1 MGIEHKS
8 NEKSDPFSMNIHF
21 IGSNLFSFFD
31 ILKDFKRENCSIKK
45 HWKFS
50 YDNKNLN
57 NKEIIEKYFQKL
69 NDNMHSIDT
78 TIQIKETLIVKVKN
92 IFDPEVNF
100 IIKKIN
106 DLEETKYMP
115 LVLFLVED
123 YDENNKTINFDI
135 ENNLFIDPRL
145 FFLAQFKEN
154 ESYIKDVIDPILLR
168 ICSIHNELGD
178 RFTVGEGKDAE
189 DYDLIQNYFPF
200 NINIACIGRFGQGKS
215 TGVNAILQEYKAKES
230 STGSSQTKH
239 LTFYQATN
247 YPVRILDIPGFEREE
262 HVQKAIE
269 KFKLCGEKINKIKD
283 NLHIIL
289 YFINYNEKRTFQEL
303 EEPILEEIIKH
314 KTCKIIYVVT
324 HCNNNINQNQKTR
337 KIRQIYEGIQGITK
351 KSEEVFKETLEG
363 GMLFPSFNNVV
374 FVNFHKN
381 YDNGS
386 QPFGKKDLFLTIHD
400 CFIQSEDYKN
410 SSKKLDD
417 KIIKENAEKLKLRGK
432 EMLFSNKVWG
442 GVVGI
447 IPGVDWL
454 LQKFVVKKNA
464 TKKLGQLF
472 GIDVRFVED
481 DNKKEN
487 KNNKGKDNEKK
498 PLKKPD
504 YITKG
509 IDDEQFALK
518 GEELIQD
525 TKTEKVGNSVKIA
538 GEAGSYIGGTVAVG
552 QGIIRTAST
561 VGQTTIEGVSTAS
574 SVAVGIGGTALKV
587 VGASFFVVGAIAGVS
602 IGGYFTHKYCED
614 LLDKFV
620 EYYKA
625 NAQKISNSYLEAEK
639 YFSNATD

>member
-1 MGIEHKS
+1 
-8 NEKSDPFSMNIHF
+8 
-21 IGSNLFSFFD
+21 
-31 ILKDFKRENCSIKK
+31 
-45 HWKFS
+45 
-50 YDNKNLN
+50 
-57 NKEIIEKYFQKL
+57 
-69 NDNMHSIDT
+69 MHSIDT

-351 KSEEVFKETLEG
+351 KYEEVFKETLEG

-432 EMLFSNKVWG
+432 EMLFYS
-442 GVVGI
+442 GI
-447 IPGVDWL
+447 IL
-454 LQKFVVKKNA
+454 M
-464 TKKLGQLF
+464 
-472 GIDVRFVED
+472 
-481 DNKKEN
+481 
-487 KNNKGKDNEKK
+487 
-498 PLKKPD
+498 
-504 YITKG
+504 
-509 IDDEQFALK
+509 
-518 GEELIQD
+518 
-525 TKTEKVGNSVKIA
+525 
-538 GEAGSYIGGTVAVG
+538 
-552 QGIIRTAST
+552 
-561 VGQTTIEGVSTAS
+561 
-574 SVAVGIGGTALKV
+574 
-587 VGASFFVVGAIAGVS
+587 
-602 IGGYFTHKYCED
+602 
-614 LLDKFV
+614 
-620 EYYKA
+620 A
-625 NAQKISNSYLEAEK
+625 N
-639 YFSNATD
+639 